1 MYGRICHGTLGV
13 HERAEEVLASS
24 DRDCVGSPGKPHRID
39 AGIGSRPVHLHT
51 FLKER
56 QIDVTILLLPT
67 KGEVYRWI
75 WNARVQL
82 RCFDV
87 KPFLVAEAR
96 RTLIDRLV
104 ARPVSLIAGQLG
116 CGREMTL

>member
-13 HERAEEVLASS
+13 HERTQEVLAAS
-24 DRDCVGSPGKPHRID
+24 DNFGARTPWRTDCPDPR
-39 AGIGSRPVHLHT
+39 IGSRPVHLHT

-67 KGEVYRWI
+67 KVEVYRWI
-75 WNARVQL
+75 WNERAQL
-82 RCFDV
+82 RRFDV

-104 ARPVSLIAGQLG
+104 ARPVSLIADELG
-116 CGREMTL
+116 CSREMTL